1 VNAHAE
7 ELRSFFVSHEGK
19 KELTVQDGFGDFGAM
34 ALQMTDLIAKIVVDR
49 ELRTW
54 IMPDFSTTVETNG
67 VVAVVLMMGALQ
79 QYFSYDGYLCC
90 GIPSVT
96 LLGERAD

>member
-54 IMPDFSTTVETNG
+54 IMPDFSTHSGNERRCSGST
-67 VVAVVLMMGALQ
+67 
-79 QYFSYDGYLCC
+79 YDGCVATVFQL
-90 GIPSVT
+90 
-96 LLGERAD
+96 